1 MISQNPVFVPGPTNM
16 PDVIRKA
23 CDQPT
28 VDHRAD
34 VFTEI
39 LLPAIEG
46 MKKVLKTEKARVFV
60 FPASGSGGW
69 EAAVAN
75 TLSPGDTVLAVSG
88 GYFAVRWIDLCRLF
102 GLNVKVVNSEWKRPI
117 PVDEI
122 ARELESDR
130 KGEIK
135 AVLATHSE
143 TSTGV
148 LNDILAVRRAIDGA
162 GHGAMLFVDGVSSI
176 ASMDFRMDE
185 WKVDVAVCG
194 SQKGLMLPAGLS
206 IVGVSEKAFDLASSA
221 GLPKFYF
228 DFSAMS
234 RSYEAGSYPY
244 TPSAA
249 LINGLLASTKYLL
262 DEGLENVFA
271 RHHRIAEG
279 IRRAV
284 EAWNLEIF
292 AEDPSRRSNAV
303 TGITVPNGY
312 DSGKLVRHAA
322 EKYEVAF
329 GVGLGEVAGKIFRIG
344 HLGSLTDVMAIS
356 GIAAAEMAM
365 VDLGYPVSLGSG
377 VSAAQE
383 YFRVAGPA
391 EQKLA
396 A

>member
-16 PDVIRKA
+16 PDAIRKA

-28 VDHRAD
+28 VDHRAN

-46 MKKVLKTEKARVFV
+46 MKKVFKTDKGRVFV

-102 GLNVKVVNSEWKRPI
+102 GLNVKVVNSEWQSPI

-148 LNDILAVRRAIDGA
+148 LNDILAVRRAIDGT
-162 GHGAMLFVDGVSSI
+162 GHEAMLFVDGVSSI

-185 WKVDVAVCG
+185 WKIDVAVCG

-234 RSYEAGSYPY
+234 RAYEAGSYPY

-262 DEGLENVFA
+262 DEGLDNVFA

-279 IRRAV
+279 VRRAV

-292 AEDPSRRSNAV
+292 AEDPSSRSNAV
-303 TGITVPNGY
+303 TGITVPKGY

-383 YFRVAGPA
+383 FFRAAGPA